1 MHGVLATTLANS
13 NTNKSHVM
21 INDKCNLPK
30 PAPLAGLALDTSF
43 LKLRKST
50 SINWEKIERKPSF
63 VLQFL
68 HNVFD

>member
-1 MHGVLATTLANS
+1 MHGLLATTLANS

-21 INDKCNLPK
+21 INDRCK

-43 LKLRKST
+43 LKLREST